1 MSKGVSK
8 NLFDRYCVALC
19 EHSAIW
25 FRVFHL
31 VTDRVNVYVSIGIQ

>member
-8 NLFDRYCVALC
+8 DLFDRYCVALC

-25 FRVFHL
+25 FRVFNL